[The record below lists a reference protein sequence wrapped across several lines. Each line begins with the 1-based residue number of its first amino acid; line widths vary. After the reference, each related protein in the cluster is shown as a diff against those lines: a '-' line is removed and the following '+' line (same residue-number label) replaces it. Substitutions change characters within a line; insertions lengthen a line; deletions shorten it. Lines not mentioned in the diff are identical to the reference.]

1 MKKLTTLLATGFT
14 LLTLTACA
22 KNDNGTYVYEIDAS
36 ELSRSYDEGEA
47 TWKVTIEIKD
57 DKGSFTSAFISDEGE
72 EIDRESELIVD
83 QDRKTLT
90 TVNDNSPA
98 DYEIDGKVLTLHVN
112 DTRLDGLEF
121 VKE

>member
-1 MKKLTTLLATGFT
+1 MKKLSTLLATGFA
-14 LLTLTACA
+14 LLALTACA

-57 DKGSFTSAFISDEGE
+57 DKGSFTSAIISDEGE